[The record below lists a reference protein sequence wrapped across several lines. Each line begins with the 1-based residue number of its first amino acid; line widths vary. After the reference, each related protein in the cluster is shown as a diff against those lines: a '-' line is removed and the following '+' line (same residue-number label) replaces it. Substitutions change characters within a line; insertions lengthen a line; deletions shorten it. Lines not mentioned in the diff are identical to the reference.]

1 MELLYFIDNQ
11 HLCDQNISDLDR
23 ESLKKGSRKK
33 AILAL
38 RGSCKFAEKTK
49 NIQALG
55 AHLAVI
61 YDDQN

>member
-1 MELLYFIDNQ
+1 MELIYFADNLY
-11 HLCDQNISDLDR
+11 LCNQNISDLDR
-23 ESLKKGSRKK
+23 ESLKKGNKKK

-38 RGSCKFAEKTK
+38 RGYCKFAEKTK

-61 YDDQN
+61 YDDLN